1 MNTIAYQIEFFSYWH
16 ASSGLAGG
24 AYADLLV
31 NKTREGLP
39 YIPGRTL
46 KGLLREAAEI
56 INQFDPSLVSRPFI
70 LDVFGQAPD
79 KKDIEEERAT
89 LEAKSFFS
97 NAHLSDHLQKTIAEK
112 QITPF
117 LYHVLAA
124 TKINEQGVADG
135 GTLRQL
141 EVTVP
146 LILFASIEQFLDK
159 PGYEQQLN
167 YCFQWIKRMG
177 LNRSRGLGRCK
188 FSIIQ
193 SSQA

>member
-1 MNTIAYQIEFFSYWH
+1 MNRIAYQIEFFSYWH
-16 ASSGLAGG
+16 ASSGLAGS

-31 NKTREGLP
+31 KRTREGLP

-56 INQFDPSLVSRPFI
+56 INKLDSNLVTQTFI
-70 LDVFGQAPD
+70 VDVFGQAPD
-79 KKDIEEERAT
+79 EKDIEEERAT

-97 NAHLSDHLQKTIAEK
+97 NAYLSDHLKKMIPEK
-112 QITPF
+112 QIPF

-124 TKINEQGVADG
+124 TKINEKGVAAD

-141 EVTVP
+141 EVTIP
-146 LILFASIEQFLDK
+146 LILLATIEQFPDK

-177 LNRSRGLGRCK
+177 LNRSRGLGRCQ

-193 SSQA
+193 TNQA

>member
-1 MNTIAYQIEFFSYWH
+1 MSTIAYQIEFFSYWH

-31 NKTREGLP
+31 NKTRAGLP

-46 KGLLREAAEI
+46 KGLLREAAETI
-56 INQFDPSLVSRPFI
+56 SHFDKDLVSQAFI
-70 LDVFGQAPD
+70 IDVFGQSPEE
-79 KKDIEEERAT
+79 KDIVDESAT
-89 LEAKSFFS
+89 HEAKSFFS
-97 NAHLSDHLQKTIAEK
+97 NAHLSNHLQKKISKDDAS
-112 QITPF
+112 F
-117 LYHVLAA
+117 LYQVLAS
-124 TKINEQGVADG
+124 TKINELGVAAY

-146 LILFASIEQFLDK
+146 LTLFATIEQFPDI
-159 PGYEQQLN
+159 PGYEQQISH
-167 YCFQWIKRMG
+167 CFQWIKRMG

-193 SSQA
+193 PSKV

>member
-1 MNTIAYQIEFFSYWH
+1 MKTIAYQIEFFSYWH

-24 AYADLLV
+24 TYVDLLV

-56 INQFDPSLVSRPFI
+56 INQFDPGIVTQAFI

-79 KKDIEEERAT
+79 EKDIKEERVT
-89 LEAKSFFS
+89 LEAQSFFS
-97 NAHLSDHLQKTIAEK
+97 NAYLSDHLQETILEE
-112 QITPF
+112 QIPF

-124 TKINEQGVADG
+124 TKINEQGVAAN

-146 LILFASIEQFLDK
+146 LVLLASIEEFPDK
-159 PGYEQQLN
+159 PGYEQQLT
-167 YCFQWIKRMG
+167 YCFQWVKRMG
-177 LNRSRGLGRCK
+177 LNRSRGLGRCQ
-188 FSIIQ
+188 FSIIKN
-193 SSQA
+193 SQA

>member
-31 NKTREGLP
+31 NRTREGLP

-46 KGLLREAAEI
+46 KGLLREAAET
-56 INQFDPSLVSRPFI
+56 INHFDTELVTRDFI
-70 LDVFGQAPD
+70 LDVFGQVPD
-79 KKDIEEERAT
+79 EKDMEEERAT
-89 LEAKSFFS
+89 LEAQSFFS
-97 NAHLSDHLQKTIAEK
+97 NAYLSDHLQKVIPQE
-112 QITPF
+112 QISF
-117 LYHVLAA
+117 LYHVLAS
-124 TKINEQGVADG
+124 TKINEQGVAAD

-141 EVTVP
+141 EVTIP
-146 LILFASIEQFLDK
+146 LVLLATIEQFPDK

-177 LNRSRGLGRCK
+177 LNRSRGLGRCQ

-193 SSQA
+193 TSHA

>member
-1 MNTIAYQIEFFSYWH
+1 MKTIAYQIEFFSYWH

-31 NKTREGLP
+31 NKSREGLP

-46 KGLLREAAEI
+46 KGLLREAAET
-56 INQFDPSLVSRPFI
+56 INHFDKDLVPQNFI
-70 LDVFGQAPD
+70 LDVFGQSPD
-79 KKDIEEERAT
+79 EKDIEEERAT
-89 LEAKSFFS
+89 REAQSFFS
-97 NAHLSDHLQKTIAEK
+97 NANLSDYLQKAVSNDEK
-112 QITPF
+112 PF
-117 LYHVLAA
+117 LYHVIAS
-124 TKINEQGVADG
+124 TKINEQGVAAV

-146 LILFASIEQFLDK
+146 LTLLASIEQFPDK

-193 SSQA
+193 SSKV